1 MISLLHNQSRLAPE
15 GPVISVV
22 AQRIS
27 DQGDDDRSSGIFG
40 QRDTERR
47 PGPARHDILRPL
59 YRSVHRYAEAGALG
73 VIRSVLNAGESL
85 QYSLRVCGQIQGIF
99 NMRLPVLR
107 RVGIQPL
114 LLNAEYR
121 AASRESAE
129 RRLGLPF
136 ASVLEHQA
144 RMIWSLRVTI
154 TAPAQEQTRCESDT
168 PYPRQVL

>member
-1 MISLLHNQSRLAPE
+1 MTEVPAYSASGILNGVQAPPGMISCDHFTVPFTAMRKPAPWE
-15 GPVISVV
+15 S
-22 AQRIS
+22 S
-27 DQGDDDRSSGIFG
+27 DPS
-40 QRDTERR
+40 
-47 PGPARHDILRPL
+47 H
-59 YRSVHRYAEAGALG
+59 
-73 VIRSVLNAGESL
+73 AGESL

-144 RMIWSLRVTI
+144 RMIWS
-154 TAPAQEQTRCESDT
+154 SG
-168 PYPRQVL
+168 